1 MSHSTLFVVIVS
13 MFLLLFLSMMMIK
26 IVHHSLVSPTRI
38 HVHNDKLKKKLLISK
53 YCGRP
58 QLNPLQLHLH
68 FVLRSSL
75 PLPLN
80 LLLFFFSSPLSPYSS
95 FSPPCPPL
103 LFFLLLFIL
112 STPSSS
118 SNHPNLYSKT
128 LTYGNRHI
136 FSDSCY
142 ETCCQYHKM

>member
-1 MSHSTLFVVIVS
+1 MSHSTLFVVIVL
-13 MFLLLFLSMMMIK
+13 MFLLLFWSMMMIK

-58 QLNPLQLHLH
+58 QPPPTLPPL
-68 FVLRSSL
+68 FPSL
-75 PLPLN
+75 FPSPPPN
-80 LLLFFFSSPLSPYSS
+80 LLLFFFTSPLSPYSS
-95 FSPPCPPL
+95 FSPPCSPL

-118 SNHPNLYSKT
+118 SHPNLYSKT
-128 LTYGNRHI
+128 LTYGNHHI